1 MTCGEP
7 LQSAAPKSR
16 CRRLSRSALAGAVL
30 LGGML
35 GGCAS
40 QIADMPVVGL
50 PANTPARPATPAEYL
65 PVHDLPAPRP
75 EAVLDPAQQDKLQKE
90 LTTGVRQISGAQPP
104 AAQIAEYGVR
114 APEDAKKTR
123 LARKAAKISLRAP
136 LACES
141 A

>member
-1 MTCGEP
+1 LFSIACEDT

-16 CRRLSRSALAGAVL
+16 CLRSSRSALAGAAL
-30 LGGML
+30 LGCLL

-75 EAVLDPAQQDKLQKE
+75 ETVLDPAQQDKLEKD
-90 LTTGVRQISGAQPP
+90 LTAARDRQISGAK
-104 AAQIAEYGVR
+104 AAQR
-114 APEDAKKTR
+114 
-123 LARKAAKISLRAP
+123 RK
-136 LACES
+136 
-141 A
+141 